1 MSIGGSPS
9 IRNLFDLEIS
19 PTRSD
24 KKEERNLTSES
35 LAASATMCFACGV
48 DNPIGLRISF
58 QMQDGKCTGVF
69 TPDENHVGYKNTVHG
84 GIVYSA
90 LDDVMANV
98 LYLQDI
104 KAHTAKCE
112 IRYRKALEVGQ
123 TINLTGWIQQE
134 RRRLVVLKG
143 EARTTADDILI
154 ADCEAS
160 FMLA

>member
-1 MSIGGSPS
+1 M
-9 IRNLFDLEIS
+9 
-19 PTRSD
+19 
-24 KKEERNLTSES
+24 TSKS
-35 LAASATMCFACGV
+35 LAEAATMCFACGP
-48 DNPIGLRISF
+48 DNPIGLQIRF
-58 QMQDGKCTGVF
+58 QMEDGKCMGIF
-69 TPDENHVGYKNTVHG
+69 TPLENHVGYRNTVHG
-84 GIVYSA
+84 GIIYSA

-98 LYLQDI
+98 LYLQDM

-123 TINLTGWIQQE
+123 TIRLIGWVEQE

-143 EARTTADDILI
+143 EARTAADDTLI